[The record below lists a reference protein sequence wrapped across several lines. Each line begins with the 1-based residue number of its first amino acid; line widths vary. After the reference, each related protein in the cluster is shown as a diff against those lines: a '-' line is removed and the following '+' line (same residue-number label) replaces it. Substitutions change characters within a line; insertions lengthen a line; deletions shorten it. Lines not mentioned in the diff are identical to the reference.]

1 LLAAAGSQVGYGI
14 LYVLLNLTDESKT
27 SHSRTYALN
36 YYRKTVIL
44 NLFGLIGSMIL
55 IVLYIYSVV
64 LPPPLSP
71 NNRPE
76 NVDFGGILDK
86 SLEFLLAIGIV
97 YLMLWEKRRLQ
108 SQLISVE

>member
-1 LLAAAGSQVGYGI
+1 ML
-14 LYVLLNLTDESKT
+14 
-27 SHSRTYALN
+27 
-36 YYRKTVIL
+36 
-44 NLFGLIGSMIL
+44 L

-86 SLEFLLAIGIV
+86 SFEFLLVIGIV
-97 YLMLWEKRRLQ
+97 YLMVWEKKKIAKPTDFCRI
-108 SQLISVE
+108 SISVE